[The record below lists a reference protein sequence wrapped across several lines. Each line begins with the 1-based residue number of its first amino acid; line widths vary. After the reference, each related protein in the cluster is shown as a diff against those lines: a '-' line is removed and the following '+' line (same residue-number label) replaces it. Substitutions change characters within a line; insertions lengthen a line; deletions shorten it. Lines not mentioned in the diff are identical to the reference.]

1 MMPLPTSD
9 GRPAPVRVL
18 GIDPGSQR
26 TGVGIIDIAAD
37 GRLTHVHH
45 QPLMLLHA
53 ESFPLR
59 LRALLDGLW
68 ALIEQFRPDEVA
80 VEQVFLSNNAM
91 SALKLGQARGAAVAA
106 CVARDLPVSEYAA
119 KEIKLALV
127 GSGGADKRQVQHM
140 VAVMLGLSGRL
151 QADAADALA
160 VAITHAHV
168 RASAARL
175 GVAERLAWGRKG
187 RGRR

>member
-1 MMPLPTSD
+1 MT
-9 GRPAPVRVL
+9 RIL

-26 TGVGIIDIAAD
+26 TGVGIIDVAAD
-37 GRLTHVHH
+37 GRVTHVHH
-45 QPLMLLHA
+45 QPLNLLGA

-59 LRALLDGLW
+59 LRMLLDGLW
-68 ALIEQFRPDEVA
+68 ALIGEYAPDEVA

-119 KEIKLALV
+119 KEIKLGLV
-127 GSGGADKRQVQHM
+127 GSGGADKKQVQHM
-140 VAVMLGLSGRL
+140 VGVMLGLQGRL

-168 RASAARL
+168 RASANRL
-175 GVAERLAWGRKG
+175 GVDARAAWGRKG
-187 RGRR
+187 RGTR

>member
-1 MMPLPTSD
+1 MVSNLQSGS
-9 GRPAPVRVL
+9 GRAATVRVL

-26 TGVGIIDIAAD
+26 TGVGIIDVAAD
-37 GRLTHVHH
+37 GKVTHVHH
-45 QPLMLLHA
+45 QPLVLLDA

-59 LRALLDGLW
+59 LRKLLDGLW
-68 ALIEQFRPDEVA
+68 ALIEQYRPDEVG

-119 KEIKLALV
+119 KEIKLAL
-127 GSGGADKRQVQHM
+127 GGRGGAEKQQVQHM
-140 VAVMLGLSGRL
+140 VGLMLGLQGRL

-168 RASAARL
+168 RATAGRL
-175 GVAERLAWGRKG
+175 GVDVRSAWSRK
-187 RGRR
+187 

>member
-1 MMPLPTSD
+1 MVSNLQSGS
-9 GRPAPVRVL
+9 GRAATVRVL
-18 GIDPGSQR
+18 GIAPGSQR
-26 TGVGIIDIAAD
+26 TGVGIIDVAAD
-37 GRLTHVHH
+37 GKVTHVHH
-45 QPLMLLHA
+45 QPLVLLDA

-59 LRALLDGLW
+59 LRKLLDGLL
-68 ALIEQFRPDEVA
+68 ALVEQYRPDEGG

-127 GSGGADKRQVQHM
+127 GSGGADKLQVQHM
-140 VAVMLGLSGRL
+140 VGVMLGLPGKL

-160 VAITHAHV
+160 VAITHAHL
-168 RASAARL
+168 RARPTGLEAAASRSW
-175 GVAERLAWGRKG
+175 RTMSR
-187 RGRR
+187 